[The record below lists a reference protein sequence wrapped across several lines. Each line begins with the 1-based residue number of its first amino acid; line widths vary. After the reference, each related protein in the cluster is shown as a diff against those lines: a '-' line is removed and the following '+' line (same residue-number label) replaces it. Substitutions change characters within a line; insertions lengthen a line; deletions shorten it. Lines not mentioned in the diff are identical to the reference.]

1 MCGKKSLYL
10 ITSTHIMKTLFLLA
24 CLLPFG
30 LFAQSDA
37 QNKFCKII
45 SFRVEAANPDMEDAV
60 LINPIATELNRIFRF
75 TKTAM
80 APGQSIVWRNENP
93 FNKVKKL
100 TKKELEQLTSNSEE
114 VLLKV
119 EVEHRFNAVLG
130 GIIKKS
136 KRHVLRLKIA
146 MFTNTGEQ
154 VWYHKKKDSCC
165 IVFGVDE
172 NDVDEQM
179 EAGELLDLYTS
190 LLKKALSKL

>member
-1 MCGKKSLYL
+1 
-10 ITSTHIMKTLFLLA
+10 MKTLFLFV
-24 CLLPFG
+24 CLLPIG
-30 LFAQSDA
+30 LLAQSDP
-37 QNKFCKII
+37 QNKVCKII
-45 SFRVEAANPDMEDAV
+45 SFRVEATNPGIEDAV
-60 LINPIATELNRIFRF
+60 LINPIASQLTRIFRF
-75 TKTAM
+75 TETAM

-100 TKKELEQLTSNSEE
+100 TKNELAQLTSNTDE

-119 EVEHRFNAVLG
+119 EVEHRYNAVLG

-146 MFTNTGEQ
+146 MFTNTGER

-165 IVFGVDE
+165 IEFGVDE
-172 NDVDEQM
+172 NDIQDDQM

-190 LLKKALSKL
+190 LLKKALAKL

>member
-1 MCGKKSLYL
+1 MKSLV
-10 ITSTHIMKTLFLLA
+10 LLA
-24 CLLPFG
+24 CLLPIS
-30 LFAQSDA
+30 LLAQTDA
-37 QNKFCKII
+37 QNKVCKII
-45 SFRVEAANPDMEDAV
+45 SFRVEAANPGMEDVV
-60 LINPIATELNRIFRF
+60 LINPITTELNRIFRF
-75 TKTAM
+75 TQTAM

-119 EVEHRFNAVLG
+119 EVEHRYNDVLG
-130 GIIKKS
+130 GLIRKS

-146 MFTNTGEQ
+146 MFTNTGER

-165 IVFGVDE
+165 IDFGVDE
-172 NDVDEQM
+172 NDIQNDQM
-179 EAGELLDLYTS
+179 ETGELFDLYTS